1 MTKIKY
7 SVLLMLIAANIS
19 SAGTGALS
27 IKVTALD
34 AIVKRGSRIMVRV
47 TTTNT
52 SDHEITY
59 HDTSRDCDYSVTVL
73 TGAGASALETE
84 SKRGLVCSSSEL
96 RITGKDIVVTLK
108 PGESNDE
115 RLELTH
121 LYDMSIPGEYTVNV
135 ERTFAGIGRLR
146 SNSTKVKVAE

>member
-1 MTKIKY
+1 M
-7 SVLLMLIAANIS
+7 
-19 SAGTGALS
+19 
-27 IKVTALD
+27 
-34 AIVKRGSRIMVRV
+34 
-47 TTTNT
+47 
-52 SDHEITY
+52 
-59 HDTSRDCDYSVTVL
+59 
-73 TGAGASALETE
+73 
-84 SKRGLVCSSSEL
+84 CSSSEL

-121 LYDMSIPGEYTVNV
+121 LYDVSIPGEYTVNV